1 MMNLTVASFSLT
13 SLASPT
19 SVSLLSSLQ
28 CMNVTFPT
36 STLLP
41 PGTRVCIN
49 RNDFIFFP
57 VLEGSGGATLGL
69 AKTSSGD
76 IQVSQSTPSF
86 FPNWTGWLTLMNSSQ
101 ANRSGFT
108 LGSVDGCVWGTHHPP
123 IMRVK
128 ASNCHR
134 FDIVLFPSMP
144 LVRVLVR
151 VVSYPGLAAPQLFV
165 LHRTTEDEHRGHRKE
180 TRPDCAGQSSPG
192 EKAFGDLPFGE
203 RI

>member
-13 SLASPT
+13 SLASPAA
-19 SVSLLSSLQ
+19 VSLLSSLQ
-28 CMNVTFPT
+28 CMNVIFAT

-41 PGTRVCIN
+41 PGMRVCIN
-49 RNDFIFFP
+49 RNGLISFP
-57 VLEGSGGATLGL
+57 VLEGSSGATLGL

-86 FPNWTGWLTLMNSSQ
+86 FPNWTGWLTQMNSSQ

-144 LVRVLVR
+144 L
-151 VVSYPGLAAPQLFV
+151 SYPGLAAPQLFV
-165 LHRTTEDEHRGHRKE
+165 LHPTSEDEHPGHRKE
-180 TRPDCAGQSSPG
+180 TQSDCPGQSSSG
-192 EKAFGDLPFGE
+192 ERAFRELPFWG
-203 RI
+203 RIP